1 VSSGQACRCGR
12 RDAWRIRQ
20 YRHNNSTFH
29 GGYQTSSYSGLLC
42 LACNR
47 GWRSKAAYVDTITH
61 LTDAERESWL
71 RGNWKDEH
79 HERTPD

>member
-1 VSSGQACRCGR
+1 MSSGHICRCGR

-20 YRHNNSTFH
+20 H
-29 GGYQTSSYSGLLC
+29 GFNTSAFRGGFQTSDYSGLVC
-42 LACNR
+42 LACSSC
-47 GWRSKAAYVDTITH
+47 WRSKGAYVDKLTH